1 MRIRNVIII
10 SIAFLIIILSFIIP
24 SELIQIQD
32 TIMRNEIYKRG
43 RIEGKID
50 IQAEKIY
57 LVKAIHVIGSNI
69 QISNAN
75 KIQTVEVADTYNDTI
90 YNVFE
95 NELKKL
101 ENYNILDTKEK
112 SSDKYINIGVLDKK
126 YLNREMEV
134 TINCIEYES
143 GNTRISTQMENKT
156 GKVIYIMFNKDKILS
171 DNKENIMRNYIKYLE
186 LYIIDDWKFEND
198 ILKSEK
204 AQLTVSLLE
213 NGKTYE
219 LSIHSINKS
228 SNFKYYKAD

>member
-75 KIQTVEVADTYNDTI
+75 KIQTVEVADTYNDSI

-171 DNKENIMRNYIKYLE
+171 DNKENIMRNYIKYLD